1 MWKTTDNR
9 QQITE
14 DRTLCSVFRI
24 LCSVF
29 CVLYSL
35 FNTIAIAQEESIN
48 VTATVD
54 KTEVNIGDKLRY
66 TIKVDYA
73 SGVTVTFPDF
83 GEHLVRHGESAFG
96 MTGFT
101 IKDSGTGKPKNMRNS
116 RIVQE
121 QWYILDTYTTGSYT
135 IPSATIKYTEP
146 GGEEREVKTPELH
159 IEVKSVMKE
168 GEDASNIKDI
178 KPPVNIPVSYRKL
191 YLWGGIPFGI
201 LVCGGAASWLLL
213 KRKRNGISS
222 VLIKRSPGEI
232 AYDALDA
239 LSKSDLITKGQVKEY
254 YFSLSNIVRHY
265 IENRFQLMAPERTTE
280 EFLVEMSNADSR
292 GGVTTPLQDKHKQLI
307 KSFLR
312 HCDLVKFAR
321 YNPDGQEIK
330 DAFNSALRL
339 VDETKDIEL
348 SPLNPLLAK
357 EGIKGRSVT
366 K

>member
-54 KTEVNIGDKLRY
+54 KTEVNIGDRIRY
-66 TIKVDYA
+66 TIKVDYP
-73 SGVTVTFPDF
+73 SGVTVTFPEF
-83 GEHLVRHGESAFG
+83 GEHLA
-96 MTGFT
+96 GFT
-101 IKDSGTGKPKNMRNS
+101 IKDYGTGKPKNMRNS

-121 QWYILDTYTTGSYT
+121 QWYILDTYITGSYT

-146 GGEEREVKTPELH
+146 SGEEREVKTPELH

-168 GEDASNIKDI
+168 GEDTSNIKDI

-201 LVCGGAASWLLL
+201 FVCGVAISWLLL
-213 KRKRNGISS
+213 KMKRKDVSS
-222 VLIKRSPGEI
+222 AMIKRSPDEI

-280 EFLVEMSNADSR
+280 EFLTEMSNANKL
-292 GGVTTPLQDKHKQLI
+292 VDKHKQLI

-330 DAFNSALRL
+330 DTFGAALRL
-339 VDETKDIEL
+339 IDETKEI
-348 SPLNPLLAK
+348 P
-357 EGIKGRSVT
+357 IKGN
-366 K
+366 

>member
-1 MWKTTDNR
+1 MRYVKTFNR
-9 QQITE
+9 
-14 DRTLCSVFRI
+14 DI
-24 LCSVF
+24 LF
-29 CVLYSL
+29 TIL
-35 FNTIAIAQEESIN
+35 FLIFNATAIAQEPTIIA
-48 VTATVD
+48 TATVD

-83 GEHLVRHGESAFG
+83 GEHLA
-96 MTGFT
+96 GFT
-101 IKDSGTGKPKNMRNS
+101 IKDYGTGKPKNMRNS

-135 IPSATIKYTEP
+135 IPSATIKYNEP
-146 GGEEREVKTPELH
+146 SGEEREVKTPELH

-222 VLIKRSPGEI
+222 VLIKRSPDEI

-321 YNPDGQEIK
+321 YNPDGPEIK
-330 DAFNSALRL
+330 DAFDSALRL